1 MTKKQQFHIKAHF
14 ILSMLIAFLLPLAHF
29 VPIIIILII
38 LNWLIEGDFRN
49 KFHRIMSARFAVLF
63 CLFYILHLF
72 GLIYTENMH
81 AGTFDVQ
88 VKLSLIIFPLLYASR
103 PLKQENMLSIFMALL
118 GGGLLCSLLL
128 IINASITYLTSGVN
142 NFFYESFTA
151 HVIHPSYL
159 AMYLNVIIC
168 WLLIQLQKNVA
179 VFKRFSTPV
188 SLLLV
193 LYFSCV
199 LVLLSS
205 KLGLL
210 TLAFIYVATF
220 IYYSRKRYMVGIL
233 GIVVSLLMAWGIIR
247 FIPAITDR
255 VKTATD
261 ALTAT
266 TTNNADA
273 ESTAVR
279 MLIWK
284 AANEVISEHLI
295 LGTGPGDAKDELM
308 KEYEKRGM
316 TGALE
321 HHLNAH
327 NEFYQVFVALGLIGF
342 LVFCMQLFFPLALA
356 VKEKNNQ
363 YAFFLIII
371 ILNFLTEAMLE
382 AEAGVIF
389 YAFFNSILCFTTY
402 SKPQNNHS
410 HDTVLA
416 TAYRS
421 EDN

>member
-1 MTKKQQFHIKAHF
+1 MKKQQFHTKAHLY
-14 ILSMLIAFLLPLAHF
+14 LSMLIAFLLPLAHF
-29 VPIIIILII
+29 VPVVIILTV

-49 KFHRIMSARFAVLF
+49 KFHRIMGAKFAVLF

-72 GLIYTENMH
+72 GLTYTENMH
-81 AGTFDVQ
+81 SGSFDVQ
-88 VKLSLIIFPLLYASR
+88 VKLSLLIFPLLYASR
-103 PLKQENMLSIFMALL
+103 PLKQEELKPVFLALL
-118 GGGLLCSLLL
+118 GGAILCSFLL
-128 IINASITYLTSGVN
+128 IINACVTYFKTGDN

-159 AMYLNVIIC
+159 AMYINVIIC
-168 WLLIQLQKNVA
+168 WLLIQIKKNTA

-188 SLLLV
+188 SLGLI
-193 LYFSCV
+193 LYFSFV

-210 TLAFIYVATF
+210 TLAFIYFATF
-220 IYYSRKRYMVGIL
+220 IYYARKKYIIGIA
-233 GIVVSLLMAWGIIR
+233 GIVLSLIAAWGIIR
-247 FIPAITDR
+247 FVPAITDR
-255 VKTATD
+255 IKTATD
-261 ALTAT
+261 AITAT

-284 AANEVISEHLI
+284 AANQVISENFM

-308 KEYEKRGM
+308 KEYGKRGM

-321 HHLNAH
+321 HKLNAH
-327 NEFYQVFVALGLIGF
+327 NEFYQVFVALGFIGF
-342 LVFCMQLFFPLALA
+342 AVFCIQLFYPLSTA
-356 VKEKNNQ
+356 VKEKNNL
-363 YAFFLIII
+363 YVFFLLII

-389 YAFFNSILCFTTY
+389 YAFFNSILCFTIY
-402 SKPQNNHS
+402 SRTKNNS
-410 HDTVLA
+410 KHDPILA
-416 TAYRS
+416 SSYRS
-421 EDN
+421 ENN

>member
-1 MTKKQQFHIKAHF
+1 MTKKQQFHTKAHF
-14 ILSMLIAFLLPLAHF
+14 YLTMLIAFLLPLAHY
-29 VPIIIILII
+29 VPIIIILTV
-38 LNWLIEGDFRN
+38 LNWLVEGDFRN
-49 KFHRIMSARFAVLF
+49 KFHRIMSAKFAVLF

-81 AGTFDVQ
+81 SGSFDVQ

-103 PLKQENMLSIFMALL
+103 PLKQEQLHSVFLALL
-118 GGGLLCSLLL
+118 SGALLCSLLL
-128 IINASITYLTSGVN
+128 IGNATITYLSTGEN
-142 NFFYESFTA
+142 HFFYELFTA

-159 AMYLNVIIC
+159 AMYINVIIC

-179 VFKRFSTPV
+179 VFKRFSTAI
-188 SLLLV
+188 SLTLV
-193 LYFSCV
+193 LYFSFV

-210 TLAFIYVATF
+210 TLTFIYFSAF
-220 IYYSRKRYMVGIL
+220 IYYSRKKYMIGIA
-233 GIVVSLLMAWGIIR
+233 GIVISCLIGWGIIR
-247 FIPAITDR
+247 FVPAITDR

-261 ALTAT
+261 AITST

-284 AANEVISEHLI
+284 AANEVFAEHFMF
-295 LGTGPGDAKDELM
+295 GTGPGDAKDELM

-321 HHLNAH
+321 HKLNAH
-327 NEFYQVFVALGLIGF
+327 NEFYQVFVALGFMGF
-342 LVFCMQLFFPLALA
+342 LVFCIQLFFPFVVAI
-356 VKEKNNQ
+356 KEKNNI

-389 YAFFNSILCFTTY
+389 YAFFNSILCFSIY
-402 SKPQNNHS
+402 SKTQINS
-410 HDTVLA
+410 THDPIFAA
-416 TAYRS
+416 TYRS
-421 EDN
+421 ENN

>member
-1 MTKKQQFHIKAHF
+1 MKKQQFHTKAHF
-14 ILSMLIAFLLPLAHF
+14 YLSMLIAFLLPLAHF
-29 VPIIIILII
+29 VPIVIILTV

-49 KFHRIMSARFAVLF
+49 KFHRIMSSKFAVLF

-72 GLIYTENMH
+72 GLTYTDNMN
-81 AGTFDVQ
+81 AGSFDVQ
-88 VKLSLIIFPLLYASR
+88 VKLSLIIFPILYASR
-103 PLKQENMLSIFMALL
+103 PLKQEELQSVFRALL
-118 GGGLLCSLLL
+118 GGALLCSLLL
-128 IINASITYLTSGVN
+128 IINASITYFKTGEN
-142 NFFYESFTA
+142 NFFYELFTA

-159 AMYLNVIIC
+159 AMYINVLIC
-168 WLLIQLQKNVA
+168 WLLIQVQKNTP

-193 LYFSCV
+193 LYFSFV

-210 TLAFIYVATF
+210 TLAFIYFATF
-220 IYYSRKRYMVGIL
+220 IYYSRKKYIVGIA
-233 GIVVSLLMAWGIIR
+233 GIVLSMLIGWGIIR
-247 FIPAITDR
+247 FVPAITER
-255 VKTATD
+255 IKTATD
-261 ALTAT
+261 AITAT

-284 AANEVISEHLI
+284 AANEVISEHFI
-295 LGTGPGDAKDELM
+295 FGTGPGDAKDELM

-321 HHLNAH
+321 HKLNAH
-327 NEFYQVFVALGLIGF
+327 NEFYQVFVALGCVGF
-342 LVFCMQLFFPLALA
+342 LVFCIQLFYPLATT
-356 VKEKNNQ
+356 VKEKNNLC
-363 YAFFLIII
+363 AFFLIII

-389 YAFFNSILCFTTY
+389 YAFFNSILCFTI
-402 SKPQNNHS
+402 SKTQTHPT
-410 HDTVLA
+410 HDPIFTS
-416 TAYRS
+416 AYRS
-421 EDN
+421 ENN